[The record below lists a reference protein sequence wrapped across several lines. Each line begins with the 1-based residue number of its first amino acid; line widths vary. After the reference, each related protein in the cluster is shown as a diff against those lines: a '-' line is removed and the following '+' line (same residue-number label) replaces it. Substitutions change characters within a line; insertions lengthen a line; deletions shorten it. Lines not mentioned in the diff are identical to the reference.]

1 MSQSKKSGFQIFN
14 FESFNGVFICL
25 ECFENKHIEIEKE
38 SRKYALELSKIKS
51 FKSGYEL
58 LNKIIDSDKK

>member
-1 MSQSKKSGFQIFN
+1 MIEIDRKIDHDGIVETIK
-14 FESFNGVFICL
+14 

-51 FKSGYEL
+51 FK
-58 LNKIIDSDKK
+58 